1 MIKCFFYI
9 SLSLL
14 FFNFSLAN
22 DIDIQEDINLSFVCD
37 LEKKILKNS
46 EYNYQTFLAKD
57 LDDKDLDKFDIEAK
71 KPETLLISGLS
82 LFLSD
87 TEKLNVKIVN
97 KDVVLFKAI
106 ERFMLPALQIVLP
119 EIQDIN
125 MPAEGVFHNLV
136 IVSVKKE
143 YPGHTRKIMNAM
155 WGLGLLMLAKTIIV
169 VDDFVNVHNLS
180 EVAWRVTSNIDPVHD
195 VIFSDGP
202 VDDLDHASRTPKI
215 GSKMGIDAT
224 IKGKEDG
231 RLREWPPDVLMDPT
245 IKKMVDD
252 RWHEYGFPSI

>member
-57 LDDKDLDKFDIEAK
+57 LDDKGLDKLDIEAK
-71 KPETLLISGLS
+71 KPETLLINGLS

-87 TEKLNVKIVN
+87 TAKLNVKIVD

-106 ERFMLPALQIVLP
+106 DQENNYSESGIINRKSGELVH
-119 EIQDIN
+119 EITKNVQKANSEKDIS
-125 MPAEGVFHNLV
+125 FYLC
-136 IVSVKKE
+136 KKRE
-143 YPGHTRKIMNAM
+143 K
-155 WGLGLLMLAKTIIV
+155 
-169 VDDFVNVHNLS
+169 NV
-180 EVAWRVTSNIDPVHD
+180 
-195 VIFSDGP
+195 
-202 VDDLDHASRTPKI
+202 
-215 GSKMGIDAT
+215 
-224 IKGKEDG
+224 
-231 RLREWPPDVLMDPT
+231 
-245 IKKMVDD
+245 
-252 RWHEYGFPSI
+252 